1 MFLCT
6 ISVMEFSE
14 VITVIYRDIS
24 DPVTAVN
31 KDISRS
37 DGLKEDQISLVL
49 ISVLLFLVFFISI
62 SSNVTILLAFCKKK
76 SLRTLTNRCVALQLF
91 ERGA

>member
-1 MFLCT
+1 
-6 ISVMEFSE
+6 MEFSE
-14 VITVIYRDIS
+14 VITIVYRDIS

-37 DGLKEDQISLVL
+37 DGLKEDQVTVVL
-49 ISVLLFLVFFISI
+49 MSVFLFFVFFISI

-76 SLRTLTNRCVALQLF
+76 SLRTITNRCVVLQLF
-91 ERGA
+91 

>member
-1 MFLCT
+1 
-6 ISVMEFSE
+6 MEFSE
-14 VITVIYRDIS
+14 FITVVYRDIS

-62 SSNVTILLAFCKKK
+62 SSNVTILLAFFRKKY
-76 SLRTLTNRCVALQLF
+76 LIF
-91 ERGA
+91 EQGAYNLE